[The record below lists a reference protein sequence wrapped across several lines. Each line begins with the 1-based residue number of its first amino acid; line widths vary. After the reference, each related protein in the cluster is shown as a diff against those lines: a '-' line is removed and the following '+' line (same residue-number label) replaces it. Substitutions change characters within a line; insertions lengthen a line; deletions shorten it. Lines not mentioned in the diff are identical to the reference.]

1 MIDESEDGLAVVGSY
16 TESGEAGLTSYRV
29 NGDSLDR
36 RDVADE
42 PDSSFLDVH
51 PSELFIVAVNEHE
64 SGSAVSYRIDS
75 VSGRF
80 NRLNRT
86 ETGDA
91 GPCHVE
97 IGPRGEYAIVAHYP
111 GGSVAL
117 LSLRTDGSLDGVL
130 DLRRHEGSGP
140 KGNRQASPHPHSAQ
154 FVTDSIVYVP
164 DLGADR
170 VVVYELDRD
179 NDRLRPLPDAPIGC
193 RPGSGPR
200 HFAVH
205 PTAPVGYLVNEL
217 NATLSV
223 VTLVGPQRP
232 TVVDTLSTLPDSV
245 ESTDTIAADVHIH
258 PSAEYLFASNRGHDS
273 LATFRIRASP
283 EEVVRETVTP
293 TGGRWPRNFAIHPD
307 GERIFV
313 CHQHS
318 NDVIL
323 GTFDVVTGELC
334 SKEFLTKIGSPTCLR
349 FI

>member
-1 MIDESEDGLAVVGSY
+1 MIDKLEHGLAVIGSY

-29 NGDSLDR
+29 DGDSLDR
-36 RDVADE
+36 CDVADE
-42 PDSSFLDVH
+42 PDPSFLDIH
-51 PSELFIVAVNEHE
+51 PSEPLIVAVNERE
-64 SGSAVSYRIDS
+64 TGSAVSYRIDS
-75 VSGRF
+75 ACGQF
-80 NRLNRT
+80 NCLDRT

-97 IGPRGEYAIVAHYP
+97 IGPRGEYAIVAHYA

-117 LSLRTDGSLDGVL
+117 LSLRTDGDLNGPL

-140 KGNRQASPHPHSAQ
+140 KGDRQASPHPHSAQ

-164 DLGADR
+164 DLGADHIA
-170 VVVYELDRD
+170 VYELDRD
-179 NDRLRPLPDAPIGC
+179 DDRLRPLPDAAVDC
-193 RPGSGPR
+193 RPGTGPR

-223 VTLVGPQRP
+223 VNFADPQRP
-232 TVVDTLSTLPDSV
+232 TVMDTLSTLPDGV
-245 ESTDTIAADVHIH
+245 ESTDTIAADVHVH
-258 PSAEYLFASNRGHDS
+258 PSVEYLFTSNRGHDS
-273 LATFRIRASP
+273 LATFRITASP
-283 EEVVRETVTP
+283 EEVVREAVTP
-293 TGGRWPRNFAIHPD
+293 TGGRWPRNFAISPD

-323 GTFDVVTGELC
+323 CTFDVATGELW
-334 SKEFLTKIGSPTCLR
+334 SKELLTKTGAPTCLR